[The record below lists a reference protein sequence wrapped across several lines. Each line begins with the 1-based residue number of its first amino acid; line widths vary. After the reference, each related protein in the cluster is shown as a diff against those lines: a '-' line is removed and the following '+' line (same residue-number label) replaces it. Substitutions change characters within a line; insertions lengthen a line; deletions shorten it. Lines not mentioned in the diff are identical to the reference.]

1 MTALDTNAINELL
14 SRSPLTLSDDEL
26 RELIAYFRQ
35 VREKVLAAEK
45 AGKPRRGAK
54 LPIPGEEAI

>member
-1 MTALDTNAINELL
+1 MLDTNSITEML

-35 VREKVLAAEK
+35 VREKVIAAEK
-45 AGKPRRGAK
+45 AGKPRRGTK
-54 LPIPGEEAI
+54 LPIPGEDVI